1 MPTMPSSVLESWLNR
16 TGQEA
21 ITNGMYLCDWPY
33 GATYRKRNWIY
44 VSNEARIMLGLQE
57 PPLAQPAV
65 MEFRVLPNLCI
76 FAGSDLSPE
85 KLVPLFRCCKI
96 KRIDRVLEFQLDPR
110 QLAEAPSHGKAP
122 RKLLAD
128 VLKELEP
135 LPSSVAN
142 VLGAKSTTGEVRIRG
157 CSAIVKSESPE
168 VVEAIMPFMQ
178 HPPANPSSLHSYGRM
193 ARSAVETARGQV
205 ARLLQCPVGRN
216 RERVQPKK

>member
-1 MPTMPSSVLESWLNR
+1 MT
-16 TGQEA
+16 
-21 ITNGMYLCDWPY
+21 
-33 GATYRKRNWIY
+33 
-44 VSNEARIMLGLQE
+44 
-57 PPLAQPAV
+57 
-65 MEFRVLPNLCI
+65 EFRVLPNLCI

-110 QLAEAPSHGKAP
+110 QLVEAPSNGKAP

-135 LPSSVAN
+135 LPSPVAN

-168 VVEAIMPFMQ
+168 IVEAIKK
-178 HPPANPSSLHSYGRM
+178 HRRLKGYLEAGAPPGYLLIKSSSNPH
-193 ARSAVETARGQV
+193 
-205 ARLLQCPVGRN
+205 N
-216 RERVQPKK
+216 FVQRCQEAGFTVKTL